1 LGDIFLVEELIF
13 LVEEL
18 IFLVE
23 ELIQLLHQESLVLEF
38 MIYDPRPPFFGMQT
52 ISHAALGGFFYH

>member
-1 LGDIFLVEELIF
+1 LGDIF